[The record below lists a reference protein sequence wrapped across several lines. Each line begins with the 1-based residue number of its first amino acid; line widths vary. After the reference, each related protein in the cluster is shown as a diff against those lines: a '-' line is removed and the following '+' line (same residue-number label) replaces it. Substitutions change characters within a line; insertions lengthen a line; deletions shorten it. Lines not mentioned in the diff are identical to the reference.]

1 MRSNADF
8 QVGGLFPV
16 LLPQGL
22 GGATAPEMRWV
33 AVLLCGHCE
42 LPSLRKKTV
51 GAKAVGS
58 AQWDDARA

>member
-42 LPSLRKKTV
+42 LPSLCRTRTLENSWGQGGGVCSV
-51 GAKAVGS
+51 G
-58 AQWDDARA
+58 